1 MKTDHSGRYMQR
13 MIGYLGAMVC
23 LIVGTA
29 SVAQDPKAYRVRH
42 LDPEKEKALRS
53 GGSYSK
59 DHFNRQRRGGKNEE
73 SNKPAPPEPD
83 KNQTAQVNNNIP
95 ILPGIVELEYDIR
108 ALKGQLKEAKE
119 NLDLASELVE
129 ELSAENTQHKNRIS
143 ELERS
148 PGTPFRGWVWGQ
160 ELEWVYSSP
169 LIAPY
174 YYSQDQGWFFYELG
188 STPRIIYKFKTKEWT
203 TLNEK

>member
-1 MKTDHSGRYMQR
+1 MQR
-13 MIGYLGAMVC
+13 AGLHAAAIAC
-23 LIVGTA
+23 LLMGTL
-29 SVAQDPKAYRVRH
+29 SIAQDPKAYRVRH
-42 LDPEKEKALRS
+42 LDEEKENALRA
-53 GGSYSK
+53 GTSYSK
-59 DHFNRQRRGGKNEE
+59 DLFSRERRGGKTGVA
-73 SNKPAPPEPD
+73 NKAAPPEPD
-83 KNQTAQVNNNIP
+83 ENQTSHVNNNVP
-95 ILPGIVELEYDIR
+95 VLPGIVELEYDIR
-108 ALKGQLKEAKE
+108 ALKTQLKEAKE

-129 ELSAENTQHKNRIS
+129 DLSAENTQHKKRIL

-174 YYSQDQGWFFYELG
+174 YYSQEQGWFFYELG
-188 STPRIIYKFKTKEWT
+188 STPRVIYKFKTKKWT

>member
-1 MKTDHSGRYMQR
+1 MKTHHSGRYILR
-13 MIGYLGAMVC
+13 AAGCFGAIACLLLGT
-23 LIVGTA
+23 VG
-29 SVAQDPKAYRVRH
+29 SAQDPKTYRVRH
-42 LDPEKEKALRS
+42 LDAEKENALRS
-53 GGSYSK
+53 GISYSK
-59 DHFNRQRRGGKNEE
+59 DRFSRQRRGGKNEAP
-73 SNKPAPPEPD
+73 NKPAPPQPD
-83 KNQTAQVNNNIP
+83 KNQTAHVNNNVP

-108 ALKGQLKEAKE
+108 ALKVQLKEAKE